1 MQVSVME
8 VLAYLKMLKAFINI
22 AENYGLDFGLLK
34 ETEKI
39 NQNSVKQFL
48 DKIEEVL
55 WINKEKTNNYLGF
68 SL

>member
-1 MQVSVME
+1 ME